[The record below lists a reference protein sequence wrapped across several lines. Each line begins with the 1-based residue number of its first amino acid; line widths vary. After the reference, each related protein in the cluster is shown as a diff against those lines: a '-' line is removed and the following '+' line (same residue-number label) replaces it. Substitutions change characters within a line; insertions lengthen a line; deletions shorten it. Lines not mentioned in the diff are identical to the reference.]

1 MRLTKYFKNSKG
13 NYKVNS
19 KELVAYDI
27 GVGDLEGVPP
37 NLRAAVL
44 AGQIAAYLAGA
55 TLEVGA
61 TLDDIK
67 AVGAFLSAAG
77 TIAVGSQI
85 TFVDG
90 MGHMW
95 EPCGAVME
103 ATEVVGV
110 LAIVSNQNPKT
121 PMFMFPVPVADLL
134 PIYVSDFAAKAI
146 AEDGTEEPCTRQ
158 RLTFHVR
165 GAAIL
170 CNNLGTK
177 DPNVFSIVQT

>member
-1 MRLTKYFKNSKG
+1 MN
-13 NYKVNS
+13 N

-27 GVGDLEGVPP
+27 SVMDLAGVPP

-55 TLEVGA
+55 TLELGA

-67 AVGAFLSAAG
+67 AVGAFLNAAG

-85 TFVDG
+85 TFMDATG
-90 MGHMW
+90 QMW

-103 ATEVVGV
+103 AEDVVGM

-134 PIYVSDFAAKAI
+134 PIYVESFAALATNG
-146 AEDGTEEPCTRQ
+146 DGIEEPCTRQ

-165 GAAIL
+165 GTPVL

-177 DPNVFSIVQT
+177 HSNVFSIVQTS